1 MTSLLFIVVLLGI
14 VAGAEAV
21 HYFVRYL
28 SERSAEELRRRLQTV
43 GAPDAG
49 PQILRRR
56 RFASSDWLNE
66 ALAGFDFA
74 ERLERLLDQS
84 DAKSSV
90 AGVLLRMLVLAVF
103 GAVLAAAMQR
113 NFAAAVLVPLLGASP
128 LLLALHARA
137 ERAKKISEQLP
148 DALEMMARAVKA
160 GHALPVSFKFVA
172 QECSPPIASEFAKAY
187 EQQNLGLSLEAA
199 AHSMTERV
207 PGCMDL
213 KLLAVAIRIQNETGG
228 NLVEV
233 LERIAETMRDRFK
246 FQSKLRALTAEGRI
260 SGVIL
265 GALPVVVAFL
275 LSVTNPNYLTEL
287 GHGLGRAILACGIV
301 LWAGGILW
309 IRQLTKVA
317 Y

>member
-1 MTSLLFIVVLLGI
+1 MTSVLFLVLLLGI
-14 VAGAEAV
+14 VTGAEAV
-21 HYFVRYL
+21 YYFVRYL

-43 GAPDAG
+43 GAPNAG

-56 RFASSDWLNE
+56 RLASSDRLNE
-66 ALAGFDFA
+66 LLAGFDLA
-74 ERLERLLDQS
+74 ERIERLLDQS
-84 DAKSSV
+84 DSKTSV
-90 AGVLLRMLVLAVF
+90 AGVLLRMMLLALAGGVLAM
-103 GAVLAAAMQR
+103 AMQR
-113 NFAAAVLVPLLGASP
+113 TFAAAVFVPLFGASP
-128 LLLALHARA
+128 LLLALRARA

-172 QECSPPIASEFAKAY
+172 QECPPPIASEFAKAY
-187 EQQNLGLSLEAA
+187 EQQNLGLSLDAA

-207 PGCMDL
+207 PGCLDL

-275 LSVTNPNYLTEL
+275 LSITNPGYLSEL
-287 GHGLGRAILACGIV
+287 GQGLGRAILACGFV
-301 LWAGGILW
+301 LWVSGILW

>member
-1 MTSLLFIVVLLGI
+1 MTGVLFVAVLLGI
-14 VAGAEAV
+14 VAGLEAI

-28 SERSAEELRRRLQTV
+28 SESSAEELRRRLQTV
-43 GAPDAG
+43 GAPNAG

-74 ERLERLLDQS
+74 ERIERLLDQS
-84 DAKSSV
+84 DAKTNV
-90 AGVLLRMLVLAVF
+90 AGVLARMTFLALFGGVLAV
-103 GAVLAAAMQR
+103 VMHR
-113 NFAAAVLVPLLGASP
+113 SFAAVVFVPLFGASP
-128 LLLALHARA
+128 LLLGLRARA

-172 QECSPPIASEFAKAY
+172 QECPPPIASEFAKAY
-187 EQQNLGLSLEAA
+187 EQQNLGLSLDAA

-207 PGCMDL
+207 PGCLDL

-233 LERIAETMRDRFK
+233 LERIADTMRDRFK

-275 LSVTNPNYLTEL
+275 LSITNPGYLTEL
-287 GHGLGRAILACGIV
+287 GQGLGRAILACGFV
-301 LWAGGILW
+301 LWVSGILW